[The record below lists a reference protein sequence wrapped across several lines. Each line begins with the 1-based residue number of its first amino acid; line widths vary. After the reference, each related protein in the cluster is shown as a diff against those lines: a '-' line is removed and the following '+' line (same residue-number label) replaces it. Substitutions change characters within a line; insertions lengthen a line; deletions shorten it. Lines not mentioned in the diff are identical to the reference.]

1 MEKRKNTGPGKYFL
15 YHFWFYYFCS
25 RLKKIIHITL
35 FALLVSA
42 VQAQI
47 VNIENQRLKDKK
59 EGWTGSFD
67 LSFSLI
73 KNTQQ
78 VVQFNNHNRLMWKK
92 QQHSVLGITDFS
104 FVKAGKQDF
113 VNSGFQHGRYA
124 WNLKNHPKLF
134 LEGFQ
139 QVQYNKVQYID
150 LRLLAGGG
158 SRAIVLDKDSISINI
173 GAFVMAEHEEEV
185 GGRINQHIRYSCFL
199 SFDFQ
204 FNKTTGFNTITYYQ
218 PDFLSPSDY
227 RISHES
233 SLRFN
238 VTRHL
243 KFRIAYNLNH
253 DTNPPVGAPKTF
265 YGIMN
270 VFRYEL

>member
-1 MEKRKNTGPGKYFL
+1 M
-15 YHFWFYYFCS
+15 
-25 RLKKIIHITL
+25 
-35 FALLVSA
+35 LVLNGS
-42 VQAQI
+42 AQI
-47 VNIENQRLKDKK
+47 VNIENQRLKEKK
-59 EGWTGSFD
+59 DGWQGTFD

-78 VVQFNNHNRLMWKK
+78 VVQFNNHNRVMYRKK
-92 QQHSVLGITDFS
+92 QHSVLGITDFS

-124 WNLKNHPKLF
+124 YNLKKHPKLF
-134 LEGFQ
+134 MEGFQ
-139 QVQYNKVQYID
+139 QLQYNKIQFID

-158 SRAIVLDKDSISINI
+158 GRAIIIDRDSISVNL
-173 GAFVMAEHEEEV
+173 GTFVMAEQEHELHLK
-185 GGRINQHIRYSCFL
+185 INNHIRYSLFL
-199 SFDFQ
+199 SFDYQ

-218 PDFLSPSDY
+218 PDFLFPGDY

-238 VTRHL
+238 ITRHL
-243 KFRIAYNLNH
+243 KFRVAYNLNH
-253 DTNPPVGAPKTF
+253 DTYPPEGAPKTF
-265 YGIMN
+265 YSIMN